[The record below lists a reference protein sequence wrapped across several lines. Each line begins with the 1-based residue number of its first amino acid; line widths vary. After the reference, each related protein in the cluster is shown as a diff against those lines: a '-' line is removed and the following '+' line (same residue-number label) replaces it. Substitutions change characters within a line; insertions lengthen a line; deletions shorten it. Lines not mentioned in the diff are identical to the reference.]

1 MNDSMQD
8 ILSKLRAIEEAK
20 NNLTPAQNKA
30 HQLPA
35 NFKPKTVSVLNAKT
49 DPKNPMAG
57 YAVGGCEESK
67 MAEDLLSNV
76 KRGLLDYLS
85 QIDDEIKKDNDLKQ
99 RVRQDRDILP
109 KGKMTY
115 GLTVDE
121 DPTQEDPIIQPA
133 TAPAINPTYEC
144 CTHPVKSVTLEDG
157 RVCEI
162 HGDENRGF
170 EIRHNGK
177 CLPTRFDNLDH
188 ATSLMDLFM
197 ASRGRKGNQEPSSDY
212 SQEK

>member
-1 MNDSMQD
+1 MSDMSD
-8 ILSKLRAIEEAK
+8 ILHRLKAIEEAK
-20 NNLTPAQNKA
+20 NNLTSAQNKA

-35 NFKPKTVSVLNAKT
+35 NFKPKTVAVLTAKT

-76 KRGLLDYLS
+76 KRGLLDYLK
-85 QIDDEIKKDNDLKQ
+85 QIDDEIA
-99 RVRQDRDILP
+99 QDRDIQKRVKRDSDILP
-109 KGKMTY
+109 KSKSSH
-115 GLTVDE
+115 GLTIDE
-121 DPTQEDPIIQPA
+121 DPTQENPITQTP

-144 CTHPVKSVTLEDG
+144 NAHPVKSVTLEDG

-170 EIRHNGK
+170 EIRHNGR

-197 ASRGRKGNQEPSSDY
+197 ASRGNKGEQETNSDY
-212 SQEK
+212 CQEK

>member
-1 MNDSMQD
+1 MSDMSD
-8 ILSKLRAIEEAK
+8 ILHRLKAIEEAK
-20 NNLTPAQNKA
+20 NNLTSAQNKA

-35 NFKPKTVSVLNAKT
+35 NFKPKTVAVLTAKT

-76 KRGLLDYLS
+76 KRGLLDYLK
-85 QIDDEIKKDNDLKQ
+85 QIDDEIA
-99 RVRQDRDILP
+99 QDRDIQKRVKRDSDILP
-109 KGKMTY
+109 KSKSSH
-115 GLTVDE
+115 GLTIDE
-121 DPTQEDPIIQPA
+121 DPTQENPITQTP

-144 CTHPVKSVTLEDG
+144 SAHPVKSVTLEDG

-170 EIRHNGK
+170 EIRHNGR

-197 ASRGRKGNQEPSSDY
+197 ASRGNKGEQEMNSDY
-212 SQEK
+212 CQEK

>member
-1 MNDSMQD
+1 MSDMSD
-8 ILSKLRAIEEAK
+8 ILHRLKAIEEAK
-20 NNLTPAQNKA
+20 NNLTSAQNKA

-35 NFKPKTVSVLNAKT
+35 NFKPKTVAVLTAKT

-76 KRGLLDYLS
+76 KRGLLDYLK
-85 QIDDEIKKDNDLKQ
+85 QIDDEIA
-99 RVRQDRDILP
+99 QDRDIQKRVKRDSDILP
-109 KGKMTY
+109 KSKSSH
-115 GLTVDE
+115 GLTIGE
-121 DPTQEDPIIQPA
+121 DPTQENPITQTP

-144 CTHPVKSVTLEDG
+144 SAHPVKSVTLEDG

-170 EIRHNGK
+170 EIRHNGR

-197 ASRGRKGNQEPSSDY
+197 ASRGNKGEQEMNSDY
-212 SQEK
+212 CQEK